1 MLPFTREALFEVFV
15 ALFMAWR
22 NLDAHSK
29 QRLVFANQRGS
40 ATLEIVPR
48 AAKIMRSP
56 GWRSP
61 LRGRPAN
68 VWRMSMRNNSLAP
81 FVAIAAAAA
90 FAAGPAAAHARLV
103 SATPAPNSTVA
114 VTRSLSLTF
123 SERTVPAFSGFDVVD
138 AAGEKIAVRTAVADD
153 GKTLTGTL
161 ARPLA
166 AGAYRVDWRIA
177 SSDGHRMTGSY
188 TFTVR

>member
-1 MLPFTREALFEVFV
+1 
-15 ALFMAWR
+15 
-22 NLDAHSK
+22 
-29 QRLVFANQRGS
+29 
-40 ATLEIVPR
+40 
-48 AAKIMRSP
+48 
-56 GWRSP
+56 
-61 LRGRPAN
+61 
-68 VWRMSMRNNSLAP
+68 MRNNSLAP